1 MIQIAYALSDKNGTY
16 SKFAGASISS
26 ILANTGENV
35 TFHLLHDGTISE
47 ENRHRFTE
55 MVKDS
60 GSGIYFYDVPAR
72 LGKTLE
78 QGREILPEGLDSERY
93 TGVNMY
99 RLLLQEV
106 LSPELDKVIFLDADT
121 IVNLDINELWQT
133 ELGDA
138 PLAAVSDY
146 DVLAH
151 FGQESKIKPNSS
163 FLYREKFTDVH
174 GIFNAGVMLL
184 NLKILRHRESL
195 LLEGLKFLREHDG
208 QWDFYD
214 NDILIGFF
222 ANAYKHLPWRFHLRL
237 GWARTYGGNEL
248 ERAIYPYVDR
258 DYSFN
263 PANSLHAL
271 FLHYLSQSPWGEGAI
286 RNSFYAAK
294 SVSLQRVQDR
304 MARIRLINN
313 ASRMKKRVFMGLKVD
328 EERLRAD
335 FGLGADEVFQPLE
348 PGRKVCLPCSI
359 ETHFYLVFWSNYREV
374 RGILECAGLKEY
386 VHFADGTLLMPERAE
401 DMFLDDRSVIWGM

>member
-1 MIQIAYALSDKNGTY
+1 MKYSIITVNYNNKEGLRRTIESVIHQTYRDFEYIVIDGGSTDDSAEVLKEYDKDIDY
-16 SKFAGASISS
+16 WVS
-26 ILANTGENV
+26 EP
-35 TFHLLHDGTISE
+35 DG
-47 ENRHRFTE
+47 
-55 MVKDS
+55 
-60 GSGIYFYDVPAR
+60 GIY
-72 LGKTLE
+72 
-78 QGREILPEGLDSERY
+78 QGMNKGIRKAQGEYLNFMNS
-93 TGVNMY
+93 
-99 RLLLQEV
+99 
-106 LSPELDKVIFLDADT
+106 
-121 IVNLDINELWQT
+121 
-133 ELGDA
+133 GDC
-138 PLAAVSDY
+138 
-146 DVLAH
+146 
-151 FGQESKIKPNSS
+151 
-163 FLYREKFTDVH
+163 
-174 GIFNAGVMLL
+174 
-184 NLKILRHRESL
+184 
-195 LLEGLKFLREHDG
+195 
-208 QWDFYD
+208 FYD
-214 NDILIGFF
+214 NDILIGLF
-222 ANAYKHLPWRFHLRL
+222 AKRYIQLPWRFHLRL
-237 GWARTYGGNEL
+237 GWARTYGENEL
-248 ERAIYPYVDR
+248 ERAIYHYVDR

-294 SVSLQRVQDR
+294 SVSLQRIQDR